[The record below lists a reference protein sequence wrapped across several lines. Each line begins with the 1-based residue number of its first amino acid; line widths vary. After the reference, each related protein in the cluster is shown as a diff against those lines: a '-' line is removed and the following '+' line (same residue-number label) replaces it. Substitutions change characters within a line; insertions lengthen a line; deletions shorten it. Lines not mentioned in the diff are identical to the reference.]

1 MSYILQA
8 TSVQQNEVHV
18 GDVDGH
24 EWEVE
29 WFDEDAEKAS
39 KVGALTASNELGCAC
54 AQSAGLAEN

>member
-1 MSYILQA
+1 M
-8 TSVQQNEVHV
+8 QQNEVHI
-18 GDVDGH
+18 GDVDGR

-39 KVGALTASNELGCAC
+39 KVGTLTASKELGCAC